1 MRYRKTLIVAA
12 TLLLLYALAGFFVLP
27 PIVRG
32 KLIGIIE
39 ETTHRTV
46 QLRSVSVNPFALS
59 LTLDD
64 FELKDRDSSTLVSFK
79 EMYVNYE
86 IQSLFRNAIVLSAFT
101 LDTPYVAIRVMP
113 DGNLS
118 IHDLLHGAARDT
130 SANAGSPRQLIVE
143 DVVISRGTILY
154 QDKSRAKPMVRMMDS
169 LDLSLKNFTTV
180 PREEGDYEFEAST
193 RQNEHLHWKGQF
205 SFTPLRSSG
214 RLEVDNV
221 NVRSLREFMGDRLKF
236 GVESGT
242 LNFRGD
248 YTADLSTDTTHFKLR
263 SGSVGINRLV
273 LTAPGDSVPAVEVPG
288 CALTGISVDYPENV
302 LVIDSVR
309 LDGGSLR
316 TAYLADGTITLQ
328 DLLTPVPDPRDTAKS
343 GLRIRLNNL
352 VVSGTTFTF
361 IDRMLEP
368 EAAWSLA
375 NIQLGMTGLTYGT
388 PGTASFKATAVPNGA
403 GSAIVGGTL
412 SLTPQKADLELR
424 VAGAPLGSFQ
434 PYASRYSRA
443 QILSGTFSLGGKA
456 KYSTKGTQT
465 MFRFLGDMSMEKGR
479 IADPSIRQDLARWA
493 RVDIRNIDY
502 NLAPPSLSI
511 REIAAREPYV
521 RVIVGPDRRLNLQD
535 AMLDDSASAKPAG
548 AAKNAMLTV
557 ISKISVMDGS
567 MNFADLTLT
576 PPFSTGIQYL
586 NGTIKGLSSRQLER
600 ADVDLAGK
608 VDASA
613 PATIKGQ
620 INPLSEEAYTDIV
633 MKFEGMN
640 LTSYNPY
647 FTKFAGYAIDR
658 GTISLDL
665 HYRLNKR
672 YLDAENKIVIN
683 QLTLGEKFDGPDVT
697 SLPVKLCIALLKDS
711 QGVIDL
717 DVPVSGSVDDPEFS
731 LFPIILKALLH
742 LLLKIVTAPFALIGA
757 LFGGGEDLDHIG
769 FLPGA
774 DTMTVDQSAK
784 LAPIAKGLSERPGL
798 RLELCGTASDSLD
811 GHVLALQSL
820 LRRVRTSGSGPWTRE
835 EEERMLEL
843 YRRTFGE
850 DPAKGF
856 PGEESES
863 RKQQIVEFARQR
875 LAGAT
880 PVPPDDLRHLA
891 QRRAAGIMHA
901 LLSQNG
907 VDSSRVVLQEVKL
920 NGTVSDGLVHTAMV
934 LAAP

>member
-1 MRYRKTLIVAA
+1 MKYRKTLIVAVIV
-12 TLLLLYALAGFFVLP
+12 LLLYALAGVFVLP
-27 PIVRG
+27 PIVKG
-32 KLIGIIE
+32 KLISLIE
-39 ETTHRTV
+39 ETTHRSV

-64 FELKDRDSSTLVSFK
+64 FVLRDRDSATLVSFK

-86 IQSLFRNAIVLSAFT
+86 IQSLFRSAVVLSAFR

-118 IHDLLHGAARDT
+118 IHDLLHGGEKDT
-130 SANAGSPRQLIVE
+130 SANAGPPRQLIV
-143 DVVISRGTILY
+143 DNVVISRGTILY
-154 QDKSRAKPMVRMMDS
+154 QDRSRPKPMVRIMDS

-193 RQNEHLHWKGQF
+193 RQSERLHWKGQF

-214 RLEVDNV
+214 HLEVDNG
-221 NVRSLREFMGDRLKF
+221 NVRSLWEFISERLKF
-236 GVESGT
+236 GVESGSVD
-242 LNFRGD
+242 FRGD
-248 YTADLSTDTTHFKLR
+248 YAADLSTYTTRFTLR
-263 SGSVGINRLV
+263 SGSVAIHRLV
-273 LTAPGDSVPAVEVPG
+273 LTAPDDSVPPVVLPG
-288 CALTGISVDYPENV
+288 CTLSGIAMDYPEKV

-309 LDGGSLR
+309 LNDASLR

-328 DLLTPVPDPRDTAKS
+328 DLLTPIPDARDSVKS
-343 GLRIRLNNL
+343 GLKVRLNNIAA
-352 VVSGTTFTF
+352 SGTTFTF
-361 IDRMLEP
+361 IDRLLEP
-368 EAAWSLA
+368 EAEWTLA

-388 PGTASFKATAVPNGA
+388 PGIASFKATAVPNGA
-403 GSAIVGGTL
+403 GSAIVSGTL
-412 SLTPQKADLELR
+412 SLVPQRADLELR
-424 VAGAPLGSFQ
+424 IAGAPLGSFQ

-443 QILSGTFSLGGKA
+443 QILNGTFSLGGKA
-456 KYSTKGTQT
+456 GYYTKGAKT
-465 MFRFLGDMSMEKGR
+465 MFRFRGDMSLEKGR
-479 IADPSIRQDLARWA
+479 IADPSIKQDLARWA
-493 RVDIRNIDY
+493 RLDIRNIDY
-502 NLAPPSLSI
+502 NLTPPSLAIS
-511 REIAAREPYV
+511 EIAARGPYV
-521 RVIVGPDRRLNLQD
+521 RVIVGPDRRLNLQN

-548 AAKNAMLTV
+548 DSKNTTLTV

-576 PPFSTGIQYL
+576 PSFSTGIQSL
-586 NGTIKGLSSRQLER
+586 NGTVKGLSSRQLER

-613 PATIKGQ
+613 PATIRGQ
-620 INPLSEEAYTDIV
+620 INPLSEEAYTDIL

-658 GTISLDL
+658 GTMSLDL

-683 QLTLGEKFDGPDVT
+683 QLTLGKKFEGPDVT
-697 SLPVKLCIALLKDS
+697 SLPVKLCVALLKDS
-711 QGVIDL
+711 HGVIDL

-742 LLLKIVTAPFALIGA
+742 LLLKLVTAPFALIGA

-774 DTMTVDQSAK
+774 DTMTVDQASK
-784 LAPIAKGLSERPGL
+784 LAPIAKGLVERPGL

-835 EEERMLEL
+835 EEERMLVL
-843 YRRTFGE
+843 YKRTFGE
-850 DPAKGF
+850 DPEKRF
-856 PGEESES
+856 PGEESEA

-875 LAGAT
+875 LASAA
-880 PVPPDDLRHLA
+880 PVPPDELRHLA
-891 QRRAAGIMHA
+891 QRRASGIMLV
-901 LLSQNG
+901 LLKQNG
-907 VDSSRVVLQEVKL
+907 VDSTRVALQEVKL
-920 NGTVSDGLVHTAMV
+920 NGGSSEGLVQTTLV